1 MRLNKDSTPHN
12 TKPDQDTEDADHE
25 RIQDE
30 LEDATGCITDT
41 IKRFLAQGVAHH
53 LPISAYVP
61 HQNRIYLHSD
71 RPILRKEYSVPL
83 IAHPLLLSAL
93 DVRLASTKSQSA
105 TRKRRFRYYAN
116 LMQVFQQRY
125 DGTDT
130 VAAFIQQTLQLA
142 GYILPRPQARGLP
155 SGSDQSAAG
164 SPSSGKCSSWSEL
177 FADFPKLYLRLL
189 FALDYALSRGYF
201 PSYGG
206 VQGFLGGD
214 DIHIKGDDGAGEIG
228 SIQHSISDGI
238 PGSGVRASTSSPY
251 MAFASGSGS
260 DGHAPTNLYTL
271 LDSEQQQQQQ
281 QNSQQNFPA
290 EPYTVP
296 YCETQ
301 ALDPLV
307 IPTYNPMLD
316 SEYTYPGHLPFT
328 QQNYD
333 CGVHQLR
340 ESGMLDANGSPDF
353 LSLGSSSSESYSDIV
368 ALPVGVGE
376 EGCV

>member
-53 LPISAYVP
+53 LPISAYAP

-142 GYILPRPQARGLP
+142 GYILPRPQARGLS

-164 SPSSGKCSSWSEL
+164 SRSSGQCSSWSEL
-177 FADFPKLYLRLL
+177 FADFPNLYLRVL

-214 DIHIKGDDGAGEIG
+214 DIHIRGDGAGEIG
-228 SIQHSISDGI
+228 SIQHSIPDGI
-238 PGSGVRASTSSPY
+238 SAVVRSASTSSAY
-251 MAFASGSGS
+251 MDFASGSGS
-260 DGHAPTNLYTL
+260 GGHAPTNLYNL
-271 LDSEQQQQQQ
+271 LDSEQQQQ
-281 QNSQQNFPA
+281 NSQQTIPA
-290 EPYTVP
+290 EPYTAP

-316 SEYTYPGHLPFT
+316 SEYTYPGNLPFT

-333 CGVHQLR
+333 CGTYQLR